1 MIYRN
6 IPQLFYGVCEQYK
19 HNPFAFSYRK
29 DGQYISVTHEELI
42 DKVESLAISLLELG
56 ILKNDRIGIVAENSI
71 DWIIASF
78 AISMIGAV
86 DVPLFPILS
95 ARQEQEIFS
104 DCQASAVF
112 VSNNFQLN
120 KICEV
125 KDELPHLRQVI
136 TFSDKYD
143 QQDVYIHPMSQLIE
157 KGKLLRSKEDR
168 TNILNG
174 IISKIEPDDL
184 LTLIYTSGTTGVPK
198 GVMLSHKNV
207 ISNINSAITTIGPF
221 LNERSLMFLPMCHA
235 YERTGGF
242 YTLFTS
248 GCKITLADSIDT
260 VSSQLLDV
268 KPTIITAVPKLLETI
283 KKKVFINISKEPS
296 TKQKIF
302 NWAINIGNK
311 KALDLQNKKSN
322 PITNLRY
329 KLADKLV
336 FSKIREKLGGQLSKI
351 ISGGAP
357 LASEVEMFYKA
368 IGVNVAQGYGLTE
381 AAPIVS
387 ANNFHDFEFGTIGK
401 PLANVEVRLAE
412 DGEILARGPN
422 IMKGYW
428 NNPEATAEAIDEDGW
443 LHTGDI
449 AIITEMGNI
458 KITDRKKNL
467 FVSSGG
473 KNIAPQPIEN
483 LISQSRYVDHCFLVG
498 DNREYITALIAPNIE
513 QLQKVAS
520 DFGVETQ
527 NIGELINNPK
537 IIRFIKD
544 EIDFYQKD
552 VSKFEKVRK
561 FRLLSEPFSTATG
574 ELTPKMSIRRNVVE
588 NKYSELINGM
598 YGE

>member
-235 YERTGGF
+235 YAGVTPFSMPGQRGTPLRIQLDQLIVETCGLV
-242 YTLFTS
+242 TT
-248 GCKITLADSIDT
+248 KTDSIH
-260 VSSQLLDV
+260 
-268 KPTIITAVPKLLETI
+268 TAVI
-283 KKKVFINISKEPS
+283 AAQVVS
-296 TKQKIF
+296 
-302 NWAINIGNK
+302 
-311 KALDLQNKKSN
+311 
-322 PITNLRY
+322 
-329 KLADKLV
+329 V
-336 FSKIREKLGGQLSKI
+336 VV
-351 ISGGAP
+351 GA
-357 LASEVEMFYKA
+357 
-368 IGVNVAQGYGLTE
+368 G
-381 AAPIVS
+381 
-387 ANNFHDFEFGTIGK
+387 
-401 PLANVEVRLAE
+401 
-412 DGEILARGPN
+412 
-422 IMKGYW
+422 
-428 NNPEATAEAIDEDGW
+428 
-443 LHTGDI
+443 
-449 AIITEMGNI
+449 
-458 KITDRKKNL
+458 
-467 FVSSGG
+467 
-473 KNIAPQPIEN
+473 
-483 LISQSRYVDHCFLVG
+483 
-498 DNREYITALIAPNIE
+498 
-513 QLQKVAS
+513 
-520 DFGVETQ
+520 
-527 NIGELINNPK
+527 
-537 IIRFIKD
+537 
-544 EIDFYQKD
+544 
-552 VSKFEKVRK
+552 
-561 FRLLSEPFSTATG
+561 
-574 ELTPKMSIRRNVVE
+574 
-588 NKYSELINGM
+588 
-598 YGE
+598 

>member
-1 MIYRN
+1 MIYKN
-6 IPQLFYGVCEQYK
+6 IPQLFYGVCDIYK
-19 HNPFAFSYRK
+19 QNPYAFAYRK
-29 DGQYISVTHEELI
+29 DGKYINVIHQELI
-42 DKVESLAISLLELG
+42 DKVEYLAISLLELG

-95 ARQEQEIFS
+95 AKQEQEIFS
-104 DCQASAVF
+104 DCQATAVF

-136 TFSDKYD
+136 TFSDKFD
-143 QQDVYIHPMSQLIE
+143 QQDMYIHSMGKLIE
-157 KGKLLRSKEDR
+157 KGKNLRTEEERK
-168 TNILNG
+168 NILQN
-174 IISKIEPDDL
+174 IINKIEPDDL

-198 GVMLSHKNV
+198 GVMLTHKNV

-221 LNERSLMFLPMCHA
+221 LNENSLMFLPMCHA

-242 YTLFTS
+242 YTLFAS
-248 GCKITLADSIDT
+248 GAKITLADSIDT
-260 VSSQLLDV
+260 VSTQLIEV

-283 KKKVFINISKEPS
+283 KKKVFINMSKES
-296 TKQKIF
+296 ASKQKIF

-322 PITNLRY
+322 PITNLQY

-336 FSKIREKLGGQLSKI
+336 FSKIREKLGAKLSKI

-357 LASEVEMFYKA
+357 LAAEVEMFYKA

-401 PLANVEVRLAE
+401 PLVNIEVKLAD

-428 NNPEATAEAIDEDGW
+428 NKPEATAEAIDDDGW

-449 AIITEMGNI
+449 GIITKLGNI

-483 LISQSRYVDHCFLVG
+483 LIGQSRYIDHCFLVG

-513 QLQKVAS
+513 QLQKVAN
-520 DFGVETQ
+520 DFGVESQ
-527 NIGELINNPK
+527 SIAELINNPK
-537 IIRFIKD
+537 IIKFIKD

-574 ELTPKMSIRRNVVE
+574 ELTPKMSIKRNVVE

-598 YGE
+598 YGG

>member
-1 MIYRN
+1 MIYNN
-6 IPQLFYGVCEQYK
+6 IPQLFYDVCDKYK
-19 HNPFAFSYRK
+19 HNRAAFAYRK
-29 DGQYISVTHEELI
+29 DGNYINVSHQELI
-42 DKVESLAISLLELG
+42 NKVEYLAISLLELG
-56 ILKNDRIGIVAENSI
+56 IHKNDRIGIVAENSI

-78 AISMIGAV
+78 AISMVGAV

-95 ARQEQEIFS
+95 AKQEQDIFS
-104 DCQASAVF
+104 DCAATAVF

-125 KDELPHLRQVI
+125 KDELPNLRQVI
-136 TFSDKYD
+136 TFSDKFD
-143 QQDVYIHPMSQLIE
+143 QKDLFIHQLNKLIE
-157 KGKLLRSKEDR
+157 KGKNLRSDEERKL
-168 TNILNG
+168 ILNG
-174 IISKIEPDDL
+174 IIKKIEPDDL

-198 GVMLSHKNV
+198 GVMLTHRNV

-221 LNERSLMFLPMCHA
+221 LNEESLMFLPMCHA

-248 GCKITLADSIDT
+248 GAVITLTESIDT
-260 VSSQLLDV
+260 VSSQLLEV
-268 KPTIITAVPKLLETI
+268 KPTLITAVPKLLETI
-283 KKKVFINISKEPS
+283 KKKVFINISRES
-296 TKQKIF
+296 QGKQKIF
-302 NWAINIGNK
+302 NWAMNIGYK
-311 KALDLQNKKSN
+311 KAIDLQNKKYN
-322 PITNLRY
+322 PFTNLQY

-336 FSKIREKLGGQLSKI
+336 FTKIREKLGGRLVRI

-357 LASEVEMFYKA
+357 LAAEVEMFYKA

-401 PLANVEVRLAE
+401 PLADIEVKLAE

-428 NNPEATAEAIDEDGW
+428 NNPEATAETIDEEGW

-449 AIITEMGNI
+449 GIITKMGNI

-483 LISQSRYVDHCFLVG
+483 LISQSRYIDHCFLVG

-513 QLQKVAS
+513 QLQKLAN
-520 DFGVETQ
+520 DFAIESQ
-527 NIGELINNPK
+527 NIGELISNTK

-552 VSKFEKVRK
+552 ASKFEKVRK
-561 FRLLSEPFSTATG
+561 FCLLSEPFSTATG
-574 ELTPKMSIRRNVVE
+574 ELTPKMSIKRNVVE
-588 NKYSELINGM
+588 IKYSDLINGM